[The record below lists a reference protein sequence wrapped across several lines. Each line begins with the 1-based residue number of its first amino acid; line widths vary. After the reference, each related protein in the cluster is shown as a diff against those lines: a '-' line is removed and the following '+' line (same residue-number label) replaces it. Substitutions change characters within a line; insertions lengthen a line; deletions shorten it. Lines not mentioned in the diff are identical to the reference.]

1 MLFSQIE
8 TKRKNIM
15 TEFSYQDYLANY
27 VVGMLKYNNVP
38 IDSYG
43 LRCMDLR
50 LLKEGQAAIY
60 WSSYFGKWVAGA
72 VVFTGVELNE
82 YGLLKDCAC
91 YDDAGHEDMFTDWSE
106 NEKCFV
112 MFNNRCHDCDINI
125 IRYAD
130 LFSKI
135 DISLNA
141 NIVNS
146 RMMPIVLCKDSNIAE
161 QISEIIE
168 KNHDG
173 ATEVVT
179 SKNADIRRSMLGDT
193 GNLVEVINITDVN
206 ASDKIQ
212 YLNHAHDDLL
222 RRFLSI
228 YGLSIAG
235 TGKMAQQSVEEI
247 DGNDNV
253 ALVIPYEMVET
264 RNETLKR
271 FSEVTGIECSCS
283 LAEMWDREDT
293 ESEAQTDVAE
303 AEAEKAENEAEQPE
317 EEATEETTEELTEE
331 ATEEAKEKEEKAED
345 DKEKDDD
352 N

>member
-27 VVGMLKYNNVP
+27 VVGLLKYNNVP

-82 YGLLKDCAC
+82 YGLLKDCSC
-91 YDDAGHEDMFTDWSE
+91 FDDAGHEDTFTDWSE

-112 MFNNRCHDCDINI
+112 IFNNRCHDCDINI
-125 IRYAD
+125 MRYAD

-161 QISEIIE
+161 QITEIIE

-235 TGKMAQQSVEEI
+235 TGKMAQQSVEEV

-271 FSEVTGIECSCS
+271 FSEVTGIECSCE
-283 LAEMWDREDT
+283 LAEMWDREDR
-293 ESEAQTDVAE
+293 ESEAQTDKAE
-303 AEAEKAENEAEQPE
+303 AEADKLEAE
-317 EEATEETTEELTEE
+317 AE
-331 ATEEAKEKEEKAED
+331 ATEEAPAEEAPAEEEGSSEEETEDKEE
-345 DKEKDDD
+345 DKEKKDDE
-352 N
+352 NE

>member
-15 TEFSYQDYLANY
+15 TEFSYQDFLANY
-27 VVGMLKYNNVP
+27 VVGMLKYEGLP

-60 WSSYFGKWVAGA
+60 WSSYFNKWVAGA
-72 VVFTGVELNE
+72 VVFTGTDLNE
-82 YGLLKDCAC
+82 YGELKDCSC
-91 YDDAGHEDMFTDWSE
+91 FDDAGHEDTFTDWAE

-112 MFNNRCHDCDINI
+112 LFNNRCHDCDINI
-125 IRYAD
+125 LRYAD

-146 RMMPIVLCKDSNIAE
+146 RMMPIILCKDSVVAE
-161 QISEIIE
+161 QISEIVE
-168 KNHDG
+168 HNHDG
-173 ATEVVT
+173 STEVIT
-179 SKNADIRRSMLGDT
+179 SKNTEIRRNMLGDNT
-193 GNLVEVINITDVN
+193 PLVEVINITDVN

-235 TGKMAQQSVEEI
+235 TGKMAQQSVKEI
-247 DGNDNV
+247 NGNDNM

-271 FSEVTGIECSCS
+271 FSEVTGTDCSCS
-283 LAEMWDREDT
+283 LAEMWEREDRE
-293 ESEAQTDVAE
+293 SLAQTELA
-303 AEAEKAENEAEQPE
+303 
-317 EEATEETTEELTEE
+317 EETTEEETTEE
-331 ATEEAKEKEEKAED
+331 ETTEEETTEEKEEVV
-345 DKEKDDD
+345 DD
-352 N
+352 NN

>member
-60 WSSYFGKWVAGA
+60 WSTYFNKWVAGA
-72 VVFTGVELNE
+72 VVFTGTELNE
-82 YGLLKDCAC
+82 YGLLKDCSC
-91 YDDAGHEDMFTDWSE
+91 FDDAGHEDTFTDWSE

-112 MFNNRCHDCDINI
+112 IFNNRCHDCDINI

-146 RMMPIVLCKDSNIAE
+146 RMMPIVFCKDSNIAE

-235 TGKMAQQSVEEI
+235 TGKMAQQSVEEV
-247 DGNDNV
+247 DGNDNA

-283 LAEMWDREDT
+283 LAEMVDREDR
-293 ESEAQTDVAE
+293 ESEAQTDKAE
-303 AEAEKAENEAEQPE
+303 AEAETAEEAPAE
-317 EEATEETTEELTEE
+317 EEGSSEEESED
-331 ATEEAKEKEEKAED
+331 KE
-345 DKEKDDD
+345 DKEKKDDE
-352 N
+352 NE